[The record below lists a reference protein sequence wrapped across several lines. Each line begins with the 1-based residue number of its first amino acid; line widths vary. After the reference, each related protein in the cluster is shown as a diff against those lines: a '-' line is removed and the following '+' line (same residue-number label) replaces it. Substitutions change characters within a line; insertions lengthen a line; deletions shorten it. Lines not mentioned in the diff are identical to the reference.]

1 MSDPP
6 PVEISLSPT
15 NGFGSNANFQM
26 VSRDF
31 GGAGNISVAQLVVSP
46 SSGLTSTGA
55 CHVQY
60 QSGQLFLDGDG
71 GNFFWI
77 DSSFIG
83 GGGHTMQNSQCFVFA
98 GSASVSMFG
107 TDLTVV
113 VPIQFKSGSFSGTRF
128 LFTSATN
135 TAGNSPWTSFGS
147 WQVP

>member
-1 MSDPP
+1 
-6 PVEISLSPT
+6 
-15 NGFGSNANFQM
+15 M
-26 VSRDF
+26 VVQDAA
-31 GGAGNISVAQLVVSP
+31 GAGNISVAQLVVSP
-46 SSGLTSTGA
+46 TSTLSNVNA
-55 CHVQY
+55 CHVEY
-60 QSGQLFLDGDG
+60 VASTNQLFLDGDG